1 MDQPAAMHTVSLY
14 AFRFLLLALTAGPLA
29 ANEIRLEARFEK
41 SEHSMD
47 SNSTKETYKVSGPT
61 LRYSYEYSGY
71 HPDPGFE
78 RETTLRAWVD
88 NAKTEKLL
96 REKGLLKNLTR
107 EFPLKKDQPGRREI
121 LLELTIQTGSGKY
134 VLRFHGAPGPE
145 MDADPDFKN
154 AQEVLASLRAIAA
167 SEQ

>member
-121 LLELTIQTGSGKY
+121 LLELTIQKCLQ
-134 VLRFHGAPGPE
+134 VFAPLRRQNNRFE
-145 MDADPDFKN
+145 
-154 AQEVLASLRAIAA
+154 IAA
-167 SEQ
+167 VQRLTFPALSFVRRKPNPSF